1 MLQEFLDGNLW
12 LLIDKDRKEEI
23 SDLWNIVRDHVRTW
37 PYQKIGYSLYE
48 YLSYKK
54 SGPYHYMNGNRLI
67 GQVFREDKQVISLTD
82 FLNSLSELDIQEDEM
97 MEMLK

>member
-12 LLIDKDRKEEI
+12 LLIDKDREKEI
-23 SDLWNIVRDHVRTW
+23 LDLCNIVKDHVQTW

-48 YLSYKK
+48 YLSYKN

-82 FLNSLSELDIQEDEM
+82 FLNNLSELDIQEDEM